1 MKSCS
6 QQRRRQARSGMV
18 LLEVVAALTIF
29 GLVAFALV
37 MALDSAMDVAL
48 ARNKIA
54 AATQG
59 IENQMAV
66 LRGSRVVSADKDLPD
81 DGSGITYHLSVQPE
95 SLKDEKGN
103 PVPNI
108 YRATITAKWK
118 LNGTPEDRSVSFL
131 LNQP

>member
-1 MKSCS
+1 
-6 QQRRRQARSGMV
+6 MV

-29 GLVAFALV
+29 GLVALALV
-37 MALDSAMDVAL
+37 AALDAAMDVAL

-59 IENQMAV
+59 IENQIAL
-66 LRGSRVVSADKDLPD
+66 LRGSRIVSADKDLPD
-81 DGSGITYHLSVQPE
+81 DGSGIVYHLIVQPE
-95 SLKDEKGN
+95 PLKDQKGN

-108 YRATITAKWK
+108 YRATVTAKWN
-118 LNGTPEDRSVSFL
+118 LNGVPEDRSVSFL